1 MTKILIV
8 DDDEQLGRSIARLL
22 EQAGYECVIVLD
34 PHEATSRTD
43 VLVTDLVVVEIQDDW
58 LTEIGEL
65 RERLENEAGRPVPF
79 VFTVGRRELYRVIA
93 DIATEIDDWA
103 GKPFD
108 AYEFILRVERALRRS
123 RDTRSRALAR

>member
-1 MTKILIV
+1 VTKILII

-22 EQAGYECVIVLD
+22 ERAGYECAIVLD
-34 PHEATSRTD
+34 PREATSRTD
-43 VLVTDLVVVEIQDDW
+43 VLVTDLVVIEFQNEW
-58 LTEIGEL
+58 LTQIGEL

-93 DIATEIDDWA
+93 EIATGIDDWV

-108 AYEFILRVERALRRS
+108 AAEFVLRIETALRRS
-123 RDTRSRALAR
+123 RDRRVRASAA